1 MNKISQLGYDITY
14 RKEKNLT
21 VNEDIKDVEILVCYN
36 PFETLD
42 ISLMPNLK
50 WISLSSIGIDH
61 GPLEYIIKNKINL
74 TNNKGGYSIPIGEW
88 IVLKVLELLK
98 RSKKFYSNQFNSI
111 WKLDSSILELYG
123 KTIGF
128 IGTGSIAIEACKRLQ
143 GFGVNILGVNTSGKS
158 VDYFN
163 KCYSIDKLH
172 SMLSL
177 CDIVVISL
185 PSTEKTHHLINENS
199 LSKFKDNSYLIN
211 ISRGN
216 IIDENALANYL
227 KNGKLSGAHLD
238 VFEKEPLEKD
248 NPLWSLDNVSITPHN
263 SWVSE
268 MRNTRRFE
276 TILENMKRF
285 KNGDKLIN
293 IVNIEKGY

>member
-21 VNEDIKDVEILVCYN
+21 VNEDIKDVEVLVCYN

-50 WISLSSIGIDH
+50 WIALSSIGIDH
-61 GPLEYIIKNKINL
+61 APLDYIIKNKINL

-98 RSKKFYSNQFNSI
+98 KSKEFYSNQFNSA

-172 SMLSL
+172 SMLPL

-185 PSTEKTHHLINENS
+185 PSTEKTHHLINETS

-216 IIDENALANYL
+216 IIDENALVNYL

-248 NPLWSLDNVSITPHN
+248 SLLWNLDNVSITPHN

-285 KNGDKLIN
+285 KNSDKLIN
-293 IVNIEKGY
+293 IVDIEKGY